1 MWHACYREFYEE
13 AYAPFWD
20 ERDALGASL
29 ALMEG
34 AMGRIADMVG
44 GWIRVGFV
52 QGNFNADNCLV
63 GGRTMDYGP
72 FGFLDVYH
80 PLSAKWTGSGDH
92 FGFMNQ
98 PNAGYAN
105 FMVLAES
112 LLPII
117 DANGGDVDEVREDIS
132 NRAQAVFS
140 NAIDVAMRSKM
151 GLVGG
156 DAKMK
161 EEADELWGEIEPLL
175 RIARGDWTMF
185 WRQLTYVAAEY
196 SPAKSD
202 SSVDYDAMMSMLL
215 GEGNLYPF
223 YGALTDENQASLRT
237 WIEKWHQ
244 ALTECYNDESKQ
256 TTIPPEETM
265 RLANPKYTLREW
277 MLVEAYT
284 KADAG
289 KSPGNP
295 FPSASGDYSGVHELF
310 ALCKDPYGE
319 GSSDNHKKYYRR
331 APDESLRAGGTA
343 FMS

>member
-1 MWHACYREFYEE
+1 
-13 AYAPFWD
+13 
-20 ERDALGASL
+20 
-29 ALMEG
+29 
-34 AMGRIADMVG
+34 MVG

-80 PLSAKWTGSGDH
+80 PLMAKWTGSGEH

-98 PNAGYAN
+98 PSAGYAN
-105 FMVLAES
+105 FAVLVES

-117 DANGGDVDEVREDIS
+117 DANGGDSDEVRDEILEK
-132 NRAQAVFS
+132 AQGVFT
-140 NAIDVAMRSKM
+140 DTVDRAMRSKM

-156 DAKMK
+156 SSEMD
-161 EEADELWGEIEPLL
+161 EEMRALWEEVEPLL
-175 RIARGDWTMF
+175 KIARGDWTVF

-196 SPAKSD
+196 SPANSGKD
-202 SSVDYDAMMSMLL
+202 ESSDYDGMMTMLL
-215 GEGNLYPF
+215 GEKNTNPF
-223 YGALTDENQASLRT
+223 YDVLTEENRASLRA

-244 ALTECYNDESKQ
+244 ALTKCYTHAAQQSKEA
-256 TTIPPEETM
+256 TPPEEIM

-277 MLVEAYT
+277 MLVEAYS
-284 KADAG
+284 KADTG

-295 FPSASGDYSGVHELF
+295 FSVEGDYSGVHELF
-310 ALCKDPYGE
+310 ELCKDPYAE
-319 GSSDNHKKYYRR
+319 GTPENHEKYYRR
-331 APDESLRAGGTA
+331 APDESLSQGGTA